1 MRRSARLVAAALASL
16 AIVATLSYAE
26 GLSGQNPALALLSTA
41 LAGIV
46 AGVLVRESL
55 AAAVGAGIGSLAGHG
70 IAFTQGLLLWNPLA
84 QQDIVV
90 FRIMLS
96 ALTVV
101 IAAGGG
107 FLLRP
112 KAVQQEEISAEEVP
126 QQKSCPECGSVAPSE
141 AIYCPMC
148 GRKLEE
154 IES

>member
-1 MRRSARLVAAALASL
+1 MASL
-16 AIVATLSYAE
+16 AIVAALSYAE

-46 AGVLVRESL
+46 AGVLVREAL

-90 FRIMLS
+90 FRVMLS

-112 KAVQQEEISAEEVP
+112 RAVQQEEIGAGEEVP
-126 QQKSCPECGSVAPSE
+126 PQKSCPECGSVVPSE